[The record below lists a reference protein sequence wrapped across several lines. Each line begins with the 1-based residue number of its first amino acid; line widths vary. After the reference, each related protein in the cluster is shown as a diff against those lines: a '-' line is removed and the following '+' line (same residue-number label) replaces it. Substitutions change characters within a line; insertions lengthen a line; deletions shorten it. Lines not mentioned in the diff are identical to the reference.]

1 MYKIINI
8 NKKDYKLEYSLE
20 ASLYPESTERLL
32 EFMSSTD
39 ADNENDKI
47 KGIIKGM
54 SNVPQT
60 TLHMFYAGLLEHHGN
75 TENGDGT
82 VTSLSNAKALLK
94 QYISENKSNFYSV
107 MEMILEQMGEDGF
120 LELIGLNEMLQTE
133 EETPK
138 KAPKV
143 PQDHM
148 KKK

>member
-1 MYKIINI
+1 MFKILNI
-8 NKKDYKLEYSLE
+8 GNKEYKLEYSLE

-32 EFMSSTD
+32 EFMSGTD
-39 ADNENDKI
+39 LEDESGKI
-47 KGIIKGM
+47 KSIIKSM

-82 VTSLSNAKALLK
+82 VTSLSDAKALLK
-94 QYISENKSNFYSV
+94 QYIAENKSNFYSV

>member
-1 MYKIINI
+1 
-8 NKKDYKLEYSLE
+8 
-20 ASLYPESTERLL
+20 
-32 EFMSSTD
+32 
-39 ADNENDKI
+39 
-47 KGIIKGM
+47 M

-75 TENGDGT
+75 TENGDGA
-82 VTSLSNAKALLK
+82 VTSLSDAKALLK
-94 QYISENKSNFYSV
+94 QYIAENKSNFYSV
-107 MEMILEQMGEDGF
+107 MEMILEQMSEDGF

-138 KAPKV
+138 KASKV

>member
-20 ASLYPESTERLL
+20 ASLYPESTEKLL
-32 EFMSSTD
+32 ELISSTD
-39 ADNENDKI
+39 AENENDKI
-47 KGIIKGM
+47 KNIIKGM

-82 VTSLSNAKALLK
+82 VTSLSDAKALLK
-94 QYISENKSNFYSV
+94 QYIAENKSNFYSV

-143 PQDHM
+143 PQDHL
-148 KKK
+148 KKN

>member
-1 MYKIINI
+1 MFKILNI
-8 NKKDYKLEYSLE
+8 SNKEYKLEYSLE

-82 VTSLSNAKALLK
+82 VTSLSDAKALLK
-94 QYISENKSNFYSV
+94 QYIAENKSNFYSV
-107 MEMILEQMGEDGF
+107 MEMILEQMSEDGF
-120 LELIGLNEMLQTE
+120 LELIGLNEMLQTK

-138 KAPKV
+138 KASKI